1 MPPKA
6 ASPKGAEIRELR
18 ETFGIS
24 QTEAAEMVYS
34 TLRSWQNWEADVVS
48 MHPAIWAWFKHSV
61 QNAGNPE
68 LQEPSVT
75 PTHDVKYVQQVI
87 SFWWNPRDKAIHVTT
102 RGTEP
107 PLHTTFP
114 RSIGSNRWHE
124 SMFNWLRLTLETNGK
139 PAPDEAK
146 ASDVK
151 DIRGPI
157 YRGRL
162 EYVVRNVLQLAHE
175 HYVRTGRLPKPRET
189 AEVVG
194 DVLPLL
200 PLGSIS

>member
-1 MPPKA
+1 MPPND

-34 TLRSWQNWEADVVS
+34 TLRSWQNWEADEVC

-61 QNAGNPE
+61 RSAGAATRPEGTQRQN
-68 LQEPSVT
+68 
-75 PTHDVKYVQQVI
+75 HDVKYVQQTI
-87 SFWWNPRDKAIHVTT
+87 SFWWNARDKSIHVTT
-102 RGTEP
+102 QGTEP

-114 RSIGSNRWHE
+114 RNIASNRWHE
-124 SMFNWLRLTLETNGK
+124 SMFNWLRLTLKANRK
-139 PAPDEAK
+139 PAPDEIHISEA
-146 ASDVK
+146 K
-151 DIRGPI
+151 DIRKPT
-157 YRGRL
+157 YRGPL
-162 EYVVRNVLQLAHE
+162 EYVVRNVLLLANE
-175 HYVRTGRLPKPRET
+175 HSVRTGSSPRPRDT
-189 AEVVG
+189 AQVIR